1 MQSKFQLIKLSN
13 LISFYNSAEDMH
25 KSDAV
30 STGDL
35 VEFLKGFSKD
45 LTSEVTTEIREAS
58 NAVDEFISPDYLNH
72 SKDGCEKKSSKLYNC

>member
-1 MQSKFQLIKLSN
+1 
-13 LISFYNSAEDMH
+13 MH

-35 VEFLKGFSKD
+35 VEFLKEFSKD

-58 NAVDEFISPDYLNH
+58 NAVDEFISPEFSNH
-72 SKDGCEKKSSKLYNC
+72 QGCEKKSSKLYNC